1 MLRSVVQ
8 PFLLFFNQE
17 VVMESFPLVRER
29 FYPAWVMALA
39 AAAVFGRLAF
49 ETVRLEIDMSE
60 NGYKAK
66 DFDIEV
72 AKRSEPS
79 RIITL

>member
-39 AAAVFGRLAF
+39 AAELLDQPETLAAARR
-49 ETVRLEIDMSE
+49 ELNVKTGGAYHCPIPP
-60 NGYKAK
+60 
-66 DFDIEV
+66 EV
-72 AKRSEPS
+72 GP
-79 RIITL
+79 TL